1 MPTAHVF
8 WKWTKH
14 VCGRIWADDALGSI
28 VGIGQRRWAGAP
40 DSGNRTNEGVLR
52 DMNTRMVEQDKL
64 GESAALESLRKRGM
78 AANGFV
84 EGYEARDAIMQAAR
98 VVREMRSE
106 AGLTQAELAAR
117 AGMSQPEIS
126 RLETGLGKQGPS
138 VETIGRLAQACNRRL
153 VMKVQETKAPSS
165 GPEADAHA
173 DAIADVIV
181 TNAP

>member
-1 MPTAHVF
+1 M
-8 WKWTKH
+8 
-14 VCGRIWADDALGSI
+14 
-28 VGIGQRRWAGAP
+28 
-40 DSGNRTNEGVLR
+40 NR
-52 DMNTRMVEQDKL
+52 RMVEQNKL

-78 AANGFV
+78 AAEGFV

-153 VMKVQETKAPSS
+153 VMMAQETKASL
-165 GPEADAHA
+165 EDKR
-173 DAIADVIV
+173 
-181 TNAP
+181 